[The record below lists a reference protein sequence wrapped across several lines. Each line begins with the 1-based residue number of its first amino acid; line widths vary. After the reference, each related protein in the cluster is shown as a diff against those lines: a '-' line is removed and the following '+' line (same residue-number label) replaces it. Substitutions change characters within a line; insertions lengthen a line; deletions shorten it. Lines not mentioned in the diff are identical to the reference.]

1 MKRLYINIFTLIL
14 LWGIWGNQVQA
25 QPASQTL
32 IPTIE
37 SAESVFTTAIQAYE
51 DRDFE
56 TAARLFGVAAAT
68 FDLHKKTT
76 AALLMRGK
84 ALYQYGDY
92 AQTIQVLSQLIDT
105 YPTSRFVAEARQ
117 VIEFAN
123 EGLGGIAR
131 DNEII
136 TLGILLPMTENAAP
150 FSQELFNGI
159 KMAVDS
165 LNRGY
170 AAASGM
176 APRKIKMIFRDT
188 NNNGDTAQRHIR
200 DLAAT
205 EGVDAIIGP
214 LFSSVAVAAAEEAQ
228 RSGIVMIAPL
238 ATEETVSRNRNY
250 VFQANPT
257 ISVRGRLMARFAV
270 RGLGLKN
277 LGIITD
283 YNNAESRRMARGF
296 EQEVAS
302 LNQEMES
309 LNAEVTFNQF
319 LSDTKTWFRLADGI
333 PRDTLLKADA
343 IYLPINGGNA
353 QTLIGGVLSSLDRM
367 GLGNRIRLLG
377 NVEWH
382 NLPMVTL
389 ASNFTTT
396 YTNDFY
402 TNPADSSVLDFAE
415 AYFAMNGAEPE
426 QLAYR
431 GYDVAFFLGTQLQR
445 HAVDP
450 RPLDQM
456 IREAGYYRGLGTRLD
471 FTNGNVNEAIFY
483 HRYREGTA
491 ELIR

>member
-1 MKRLYINIFTLIL
+1 MNRSYISILTLLL
-14 LWGIWGNQVQA
+14 LWGAWLSPAKA
-25 QPASQTL
+25 QPANQVL
-32 IPTIE
+32 IPAIE

-51 DRDFE
+51 DRDYE
-56 TAARLFGVAAAT
+56 TAARLFGVAATT

-84 ALYQYGDY
+84 SLYQYGDY
-92 AQTIQVLSQLIDT
+92 PQTIQVLSQLIDT

-123 EGLGGIAR
+123 EGLGGVAR
-131 DNEII
+131 DNEVIN
-136 TLGILLPMTENAAP
+136 LGILLPMTENAAP

-159 KMAVDS
+159 KMAVDA
-165 LNRGY
+165 LNRSSYGS
-170 AAASGM
+170 SGM
-176 APRKIKMIFRDT
+176 APRKVRMIFRDT
-188 NNNGDTAQRHIR
+188 KNNGDTAQQHIR
-200 DLAAT
+200 DLAT
-205 EGVDAIIGP
+205 NQGVDAIIGP
-214 LFSSVAVAAAEEAQ
+214 LFSSEAVAAAEEAQ
-228 RSGIVMIAPL
+228 RSGIVMITPL
-238 ATEETVSRNRNY
+238 ATEESVSRNRNY

-257 ISVRGRLMARFAV
+257 IAMRGRLMARFAV
-270 RGLGLKN
+270 RGLGLKK

-296 EQEVAS
+296 EQE
-302 LNQEMES
+302 MEVLGS
-309 LNAEVTFNQF
+309 EIAGAEVAFNQF
-319 LSDTKTWFRLADGI
+319 LSDTRTWFRLSDGI
-333 PRDTLLKADA
+333 PRDSLLKADA

-367 GLGNRIRLLG
+367 GLGNRVRLLG

-402 TNPADSSVLDFAE
+402 VNPADSTVLQFAGDYL
-415 AYFAMNGAEPE
+415 AINGKEPE

-431 GYDVAFFLGTQLQR
+431 GYDVAHFLGMQLQR
-445 HAVDP
+445 HAIDP

-456 IREAGYYRGLGTRLD
+456 IRDAGNYRGMGTRLD
-471 FTNGNVNEAIFY
+471 FTNGNVNEAVFY

-491 ELIR
+491 ELLR